1 MVFGSGFLEKAC
13 GIEENLERLLKS
25 MIQQAN
31 KNDRVIAW
39 LINPAVIVLIIAS
52 LVVLLVLYTSGGDPL
67 VLVRL
72 GTAYS
77 SAIENG
83 TQGYDGQFV
92 YYIALN
98 PHPNTVASKLD
109 VPAYRYQRILMP
121 LLARALSF
129 GNKFLL
135 PWLLPVLGILSLAG
149 GTWALSQL
157 LDDWGV
163 SRWYALVYGFWA
175 GFMLALIVDLPE
187 PLAYSLVVVG
197 FLSIERKKEQLG
209 WFLLMLAVFAKEVT
223 ILFVVGILLSYLL
236 ERRWRSALG
245 LLLVSI
251 LPFLLFQFWLFT
263 IFGEFGIGSGG
274 NMATSFEWVPF
285 MGLFRIGEYSLVYLL
300 AMLLVFGP
308 SVILPSIWGVLESVK
323 YFLNGQRNMIVLGLF
338 INSLVIVFLPFSTYR
353 ETGGLL
359 RFASGLML
367 AVLLFAGRYRKQR
380 ILNYSVFWV
389 VLNVFLLKPPAA

>member
-1 MVFGSGFLEKAC
+1 M
-13 GIEENLERLLKS
+13 
-25 MIQQAN
+25 QQAN
-31 KNDRVIAW
+31 KRSRVIES
-39 LINPAVIVLIIAS
+39 LINPAVIVLVIAT
-52 LVVLLVLYTSGGDPL
+52 LVVLLVVIISGGDPL

-72 GTAYS
+72 GTEYS
-77 SAIENG
+77 SGIENG

-98 PHPNTVASKLD
+98 PDPQIVASKLD

-129 GNKFLL
+129 GNKLLL
-135 PWLLPVLGILSLAG
+135 PWVLPILGILSLAG

-187 PLAYSLVVVG
+187 HLAYSLVVAG
-197 FLSIERKKEQLG
+197 FLAIKRNKEALG
-209 WFLLMLAVFAKEVT
+209 WGLLMLAVFAKEVT
-223 ILFVVGILLSYLL
+223 ILFVGGILLAYLFD
-236 ERRWRSALG
+236 RRWCAALG
-245 LLLVSI
+245 LVLVSI
-251 LPFLLFQFWLFT
+251 VPFLLFQFWLYT
-263 IFGEFGIGSGG
+263 VFGEFGIGSGG
-274 NMATSFEWVPF
+274 EMATSFEWIPF
-285 MGLFRIGEYSLVYLL
+285 RGLLRIGEFSLVYLL

-308 SVILPSIWGVLESVK
+308 SVILPSVWGVLESVK
-323 YFLNGQRNMIVLGLF
+323 YFLNGQRNMIVLGLL

-367 AVLLFAGRYRKQR
+367 AVLLFAGRYRMQR
-380 ILNYSVFWV
+380 VLNYSAFWV